1 MSFNKFTGPLPASLP
16 NSSRLKVLYLSANAF
31 TGKEVFLASKICGP
45 SLRRLLL
52 ADNDLSGVVPLESCS
67 SLAAIDVSCNFM
79 TCAFP
84 PTLSN
89 CSSLKW
95 LTLSN
100 NRLTSH
106 IPPEL
111 GLMPRINFLHLG
123 NNSLS
128 GTIPPTLGNC
138 RYLVWLDLSSNELEG
153 IIPRELTKQAG
164 KVIKGTLS
172 TGLRF
177 GYFKYLYGDVCT
189 EYGLGSLLMM
199 RGKPEG

>member
-1 MSFNKFTGPLPASLP
+1 MPSQEGSIP
-16 NSSRLKVLYLSANAF
+16 
-31 TGKEVFLASKICGP
+31 GKICGP

-52 ADNDLSGVVPLESCS
+52 ADNDLSGVVPLES
-67 SLAAIDVSCNFM
+67 
-79 TCAFP
+79 
-84 PTLSN
+84 

-111 GLMPRINFLHLG
+111 GLMPRINFLHLS

-153 IIPRELTKQAG
+153 MRADQASG
-164 KVIKGTLS
+164 
-172 TGLRF
+172 
-177 GYFKYLYGDVCT
+177 
-189 EYGLGSLLMM
+189 
-199 RGKPEG
+199 EGNKRNAQHWFAIRVF